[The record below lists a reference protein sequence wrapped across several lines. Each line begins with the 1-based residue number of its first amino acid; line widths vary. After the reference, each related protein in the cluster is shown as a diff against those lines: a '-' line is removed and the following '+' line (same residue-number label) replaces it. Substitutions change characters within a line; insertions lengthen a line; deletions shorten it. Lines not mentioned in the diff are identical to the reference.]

1 MAHIAEAYRQLARRA
16 GARQIAPRRRALLHA
31 DGGVLSAHV
40 SLILEQRA

>member
-1 MAHIAEAYRQLARRA
+1 MAHIVETCRQLGQRA

-40 SLILEQRA
+40 SLVLEALP